1 MSEVTYLSQEGYDA
15 LKQELHELK
24 SKGRKEI
31 AAAIQEAREKG
42 DLSENAEYDA
52 AKEAQ
57 GMMEKKIAELE
68 AIYAV
73 AKVIDTTNLDNSQ
86 VYLLSKVTVLN
97 KKVNKKVTYQVVSPK
112 EADFKLGKISS
123 ESPIGKALMGTKIG
137 ETVKASVPAGT
148 IEFEILD
155 INR

>member
-1 MSEVTYLSQEGYDA
+1 MSEVTYLSQEGYDS

-24 SKGRKEI
+24 TKGRKEI
-31 AAAIQEAREKG
+31 AEAIQEAREKG

-57 GMMEKKIAELE
+57 GMLEKKIAELE

-123 ESPIGKALMGTKIG
+123 QSPIGKALMGSKVG
-137 ETVKASVPAGT
+137 ETVQAKVPAGI